1 MLNSWSNVFYLC
13 QKFASQIYGEIWAE
27 NCAGLARNVPFCL
40 AIAMYCQTAVKTV
53 QNEYCMGKSFT
64 SYSLLTPQVS
74 EFYSKI
80 VNNIFDSS
88 DKWQLFDSDSC
99 QSLLSAINN
108 LLYRQCV
115 QYCTQQSDS
124 SKVKV
129 FKGCSILYVMGGAGY
144 SPSDPPIGIFLKKM
158 AWPPPLPVRI
168 SFFFC

>member
-108 LLYRQCV
+108 LP
-115 QYCTQQSDS
+115 YCHTDSVYSTAALNSLTVVKLKYLIVFIKWFFVCFVFADFPILQSQWGS
-124 SKVKV
+124 GLV
-129 FKGCSILYVMGGAGY
+129 C
-144 SPSDPPIGIFLKKM
+144 
-158 AWPPPLPVRI
+158 
-168 SFFFC
+168 